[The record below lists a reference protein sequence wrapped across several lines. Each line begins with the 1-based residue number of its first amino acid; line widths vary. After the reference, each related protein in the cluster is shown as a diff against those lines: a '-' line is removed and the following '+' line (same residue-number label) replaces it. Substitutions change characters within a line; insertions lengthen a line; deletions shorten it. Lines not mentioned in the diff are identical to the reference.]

1 MNIVKISKGN
11 MKVGSIPNMSLTP
24 GVSCSREACKTCHV
38 GGCYAMK
45 SYRQYKNVR
54 TAWDGNV
61 EMALFDLETMETQL
75 TAYFQKARPAFFRI
89 HVGGDF
95 ITREYAEMWA
105 RVATAAP
112 FTRFLAFTKQF
123 DHVRG
128 VAFPE
133 NFALV
138 LSAWEGVT
146 IPSDLADRLPIAY
159 CVDSADDIPADGFH
173 CPGSCTNCG
182 ACWELSKRGIDVYFV
197 KH

>member
-1 MNIVKISKGN
+1 MNVKISKGN

-24 GVSCSREACKTCHV
+24 GVFCSREACATCHV

-45 SYRQYKNVR
+45 SYKQYPNVR
-54 TAWDGNV
+54 KAWDGNV
-61 EMALFDLETMETQL
+61 EMALFDLEAMEEQL
-75 TAYFQKARPAFFRI
+75 NAYFKKARPAFFRI

-95 ITREYAEMWA
+95 ITSEYAAMWA
-105 RVATAAP
+105 RVAAENPGTK
-112 FTRFLAFTKQF
+112 FLAFTKQF
-123 DHVRG
+123 DNVAG
-128 VAFPE
+128 VSFPE

-138 LSAWEGVT
+138 LSAWEGIT
-146 IPSDLADRLPIAY
+146 IPEELKANYQVAY
-159 CVDSADDIPADGFH
+159 CVNSAEDIPTDGFH